1 MEKMQDERIVFI
13 FDECHRSQFGETHNR
28 IKAFFNNFQM
38 FGFTGTPIFADNAVK
53 NELGKRTTKELFG
66 DCLHKYV
73 ITDAIKD
80 ENVLKFA
87 VEYVGKYKK
96 KESATEI
103 DIEVEDIDRKELM
116 ESPMRLEK
124 IADYI
129 IANHNRKTHNKEF
142 TAMFCVGST
151 DMLVDYYDILQRKKD
166 EGKHNLKIATIFSY
180 VANEDDAD
188 ANGYIPEE
196 VSIVEEAAALYG
208 MNGHKRDK

>member
-1 MEKMQDERIVFI
+1 
-13 FDECHRSQFGETHNR
+13 
-28 IKAFFNNFQM
+28 
-38 FGFTGTPIFADNAVK
+38 
-53 NELGKRTTKELFG
+53 
-66 DCLHKYV
+66 
-73 ITDAIKD
+73 
-80 ENVLKFA
+80 
-87 VEYVGKYKK
+87 YVGKYKQ

-116 ESPMRLEK
+116 ESPKRLEK

-129 IANHNRKTHNKEF
+129 IANHNRKTHSKEF
-142 TAMFCVGST
+142 TAMLCVGST

-208 MNGHKRDK
+208 MNGHKRDKLESYIGHYNQMFGSNFSTKDSQS